1 MSTKYSLCEYLP
13 DTKIFHIY
21 FSRLKAAWR
30 IIMSIIMDFNDSW
43 LFHDGEINTEFPATK
58 GPVYIQ
64 AKTEEKRRGPASY
77 FYDDRPDD
85 FGAMGHE
92 LTHERWEQVTLP
104 HDYIFD
110 SAADENENNALGYYK
125 YRAAWYR
132 KHFRLDDSF
141 KDKKIE
147 IEFCGVANEC
157 DAYVNGV
164 FMRHNGTSYVP
175 FMVDI
180 TDFAK
185 FGEENVIA
193 LHVTTENFEGWWY
206 NGGGIFRD
214 VRLCVSEKVHIEKYG
229 VYLCPRKL
237 GKGSVWRVDAEV
249 SVENSGFVSAD
260 AFVRLTVYDP
270 DGNFAASAEGSVI
283 VDARDRAVLN
293 LTLEAADPKLWDID
307 SPTLYRAETEVFVG
321 GELCD
326 SQSDDFGFRYFEF
339 TPDNGFFLNGRAVFI
354 NGVCG
359 HDDFGLTG
367 RAVPDNIARYK
378 VKLLKEMGTTG
389 YRCSHYM
396 YGEETMRAFDREGVL
411 VMAETRHF
419 SSAPVHI
426 EELRTLVKRDRN
438 HPSVILWSLGNEE
451 PFFITDEGRRIAETL
466 SCEVKKLDR
475 SRPVMTANDKKPDI
489 CTVYG
494 VSDIVAI
501 NYNLDIYDT
510 VRKQIPDKA
519 FISSECCASS
529 TTRGWYYST
538 SRENGYISAY
548 DIDMGTW
555 IRSREY
561 TNKFL
566 RQRKYVAG
574 AFQWTGIEYRGESTW
589 PGLCSQSG
597 AIDLFLQKKDA
608 FYQNLSMWSDIP
620 MIHILP
626 HWNMESVSCG
636 GKKPVRVWAYTNC
649 PKVELFL
656 NGKSLGTA
664 EVERFG
670 HAEWSVP
677 FEAGELKAKGYSEN
691 GEVLA
696 EDVKITAGR
705 STELRLRLEN
715 PDDIHA
721 NGKDIALYTCYC
733 VDENGREVPNAS
745 PTVRFFTDGY
755 GEIVGT
761 GSDVTDHSKIKLPV
775 RKMRAGRIT
784 VAVRVESAP
793 GELVL
798 YAQSENCGCDG
809 LKTAVLV
816 YDVK

>member
-1 MSTKYSLCEYLP
+1 MSKL
-13 DTKIFHIY
+13 I
-21 FSRLKAAWR
+21 
-30 IIMSIIMDFNDSW
+30 DFNGDW
-43 LFHDGEINTEFPATK
+43 LFHDGEIETEFPATK
-58 GPVYIQ
+58 APVYIQ
-64 AKTEEKRRGPASY
+64 AKTEGKRRGPASR

-85 FGAMGHE
+85 SGWCQGHE
-92 LTHERWEQVTLP
+92 LTHERWERVTLP

-110 SAADENENNALGYYK
+110 SAADEKENNTLGYYK
-125 YRAAWYR
+125 HRAAWYR
-132 KHFRLDDSF
+132 KHFRLDDSC

-157 DAYVNGV
+157 DVYVNGV
-164 FMRHNGTSYVP
+164 FMCHHGTSYVP
-175 FMVDI
+175 FALDI

-193 LHVTTENFEGWWY
+193 LHVTTDNFEGWWY

-214 VRLCVSEKVHIEKYG
+214 VRLCVSDKVHIERYG
-229 VYLCPRKL
+229 VYLCPQKL
-237 GKGSVWRVDAEV
+237 GDSDVWRVDAEV
-249 SVENSGFVSAD
+249 SVENSGFVGAQ
-260 AFVRLTVYDP
+260 ALVRLTVYDF
-270 DGNFAASAEGSVI
+270 DGNSVVSSEGSVNI
-283 VDARDRAVLN
+283 NGR
-293 LTLEAADPKLWDID
+293 ECAATMLKMEVSDPKLWDTEN
-307 SPTLYRAETEVFVG
+307 PVLYRAETEIFVG
-321 GELCD
+321 GALCD
-326 SQSDDFGFRYFEF
+326 SRSDDFGFRYFEF
-339 TPDNGFFLNGRAVFI
+339 TPDNGFFLNGRAMFI

-396 YGEETMRAFDREGVL
+396 YSEEMMRAFDREGIL

-419 SSAPVHI
+419 SSAPQHI
-426 EELRTLVKRDRN
+426 EELKALIKRDRN

-451 PFFITDEGRRIAETL
+451 PFFITDEGRRIAETM
-466 SCEVKKLDR
+466 SYEVKKLDR
-475 SRPVMTANDKKPDI
+475 SRPVMTANDKKPEV

-510 VRKQIPDKA
+510 VREQIPDKA

-529 TTRGWYYST
+529 TTRGWYHST
-538 SRENGYISAY
+538 SSENGYISAY
-548 DIDMGTW
+548 DVDMGTW
-555 IRSREY
+555 IRSREF

-566 RQRKYVAG
+566 RKRNYVAG
-574 AFQWTGIEYRGESTW
+574 AFHWTGIDYRGESNW
-589 PGLCSQSG
+589 PAMCSQSG
-597 AIDLFLQKKDA
+597 AIDMFLQKKDA
-608 FYQNLSMWSDIP
+608 FYQNLSMWSDTP

-626 HWNMESVSCG
+626 HWNMEFCSCG
-636 GKKPVRVWAYTNC
+636 GKKAVNVWVYTNC
-649 PKVELFL
+649 PKAELFL
-656 NGKSLGTA
+656 NGRSLGVLD
-664 EVERFG
+664 VERFG
-670 HAEWSVP
+670 HAEWSVM
-677 FEAGELKAKGYSEN
+677 FEAGELKAKGYSED
-691 GEVLA
+691 GETLA
-696 EDVKITAGR
+696 EDVKVTTGR

-715 PDDIHA
+715 PDDIRA

-733 VDENGREVPNAS
+733 VDENGREVPDAC

-755 GEIVGT
+755 GRIVGT

-784 VAVRVESAP
+784 VAVRTESVP

-798 YAQSENCGCDG
+798 YAQSENETCAG
-809 LKTAVLV
+809 LKPALHV